1 MMLAASISVRLWA
14 QSKEDKAFEVPE
26 NIVITSR
33 FYFDLKNSNKMKIEL
48 SDFAD
53 LQRVA
58 NVDSLLNIFLQD
70 ISPLKDSLTDPLT
83 SKRIDYI
90 TDAELR
96 KKIRF
101 RQTLPT
107 SSTYLVT
114 KGDLSTLRISQDT
127 VNIIGII
134 TNPPKTMLQKISK
147 TNPHYY
153 HFTFYLNDMNELK
166 MYMNGM
172 LSAKIGELEKKDVKE
187 KWPTVLG
194 TGSHYLKSDKSI
206 TADKPNGA
214 TSAGTGDMLTLNI
227 SVGVQN
233 YKNYFVP
240 SFSLGT
246 KLTFSNAE
254 RTFKWEPG
262 LFWEPQ
268 FLFARDA
275 QDKLR
280 TYRNDFLTLTYGQ
293 GGIKDHDPAKDFS
306 FSAVFSLGY
315 LINRNGDFYEKN
327 TFRLGAG
334 KINLAKTTIEPILYF
349 NNFFKGVTPG
359 IKISQYF

>member
-1 MMLAASISVRLWA
+1 MVLATSISVKLCA

-33 FYFDLKNSNKMKIEL
+33 FYIDLKNSNKMKIEL

-58 NVDSLLNIFLQD
+58 NIDSLLNVFLQD
-70 ISPLKDSLTDPLT
+70 IAPLKDSLSDPLT

-96 KKIRF
+96 KKIRLK
-101 RQTLPT
+101 QIQPT
-107 SSTYLVT
+107 SSSFFVN
-114 KGDLSTLRISQDT
+114 KGELSTLRTFQDT
-127 VNIIGII
+127 INIIGII
-134 TNPPKTMLQKISK
+134 TNPPKTIQQKISK

-153 HFTFYLNDMNELK
+153 HFTFYLNDINELK
-166 MYMNGM
+166 MYMNGT
-172 LSAKIGELEKKDVKE
+172 LTAKIDELEKKGAKE

-194 TGSHYLKSDKSI
+194 TGSHYLQSDKSI
-206 TADKPNGA
+206 TADKPKGA
-214 TSAGTGDMLTLNI
+214 TSAGTGDMLTLNV
-227 SVGVQN
+227 SVNVQN

-254 RTFKWEPG
+254 RTFKWETG
-262 LFWEPQ
+262 LYWEPQ

-275 QDKLR
+275 QNKLR
-280 TYRNDFLTLTYGQ
+280 TYRNDFLTFTYGQ

-315 LINRNGDFYEKN
+315 LINRSGDYYEKN

-334 KINLAKTTIEPILYF
+334 KINLLKTTIEPCMYF

-359 IKISQYF
+359 IKITQYF